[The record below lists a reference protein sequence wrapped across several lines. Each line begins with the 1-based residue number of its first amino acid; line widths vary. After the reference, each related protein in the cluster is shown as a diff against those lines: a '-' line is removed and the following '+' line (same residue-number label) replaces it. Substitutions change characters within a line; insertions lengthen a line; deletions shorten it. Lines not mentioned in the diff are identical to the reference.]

1 MRTYAIAAALLLSTM
16 GIAQAQEPPNLVGVW
31 KGTAQ
36 AVGIGPT
43 PYRLPDGPGPVFFDQ
58 NMEFTYTVTEQHGAR
73 FIGTMA
79 SGSGKETIIGALQPP
94 SFTAGVMLDDDGR
107 YSVNVRDAGTI
118 DVCYDHLYPKNK
130 VVACFTLKKQ

>member
-1 MRTYAIAAALLLSTM
+1 MRVYVIAAALLLSATAM
-16 GIAQAQEPPNLVGVW
+16 AQAQEPPALVGVW

-43 PYRLPDGPGPVFFDQ
+43 PYRLPDGPGPVFFDKE
-58 NMEFTYTVTEQHGAR
+58 MEFTYTVTEQRGAR

-79 SGSGKETIIGALQPP
+79 SGSGHETIIGALQPP
-94 SFTAGVMLDDDGR
+94 NFVEGVMLDDDGQYR
-107 YSVNVRDAGTI
+107 LSVRDAGTI